1 MNLSRTLQDIHLE
14 DVSLKTQ
21 YYNYFL
27 NGEIDN
33 AKQVITSHSSL
44 SSKVLNAEN
53 LNNLVNGILEL
64 EQNLY
69 TNIDNYLTTKVNQY
83 QISVDELVYMNEF
96 SSTTQYEINNF
107 VLYND
112 EIYFC
117 KAIPTIGTLPTNT
130 SYWLYLGLKG
140 ENGYYASGVLYSG
153 LWDNAINYNI
163 YNMVIYEGLLY
174 VSKTSNV
181 NINPSTDDETNW
193 LKLEIEKQSIYF
205 SETEPSNIPIG
216 GIWFKILT

>member
-1 MNLSRTLQDIHLE
+1 MNLSRILQDIHLE

-33 AKQVITSHSSL
+33 AKVIANRSSL
-44 SSKVLNAEN
+44 NSKVLNAEN

-69 TNIDNYLTTKVNQY
+69 TNVDDYLSTKVNQY

-96 SSTTQYEINNF
+96 SETTQYEINNF

-112 EIYFC
+112 KIYFC
-117 KAIPTIGTLPTNT
+117 KANPTIGTLPTNT
-130 SYWLYLGLKG
+130 TYWLCLGLKG
-140 ENGYYASGVLYSG
+140 ENGYYASGVLYKG
-153 LWDNAINYNI
+153 LWDSAINYVS
-163 YNMVIYEGLLY
+163 YNMIIYEGLLY
-174 VSKTSNV
+174 VSKTNNT
-181 NINPSTDDETNW
+181 NINPSTDDGTNW
-193 LKLEIEKQSIYF
+193 YKLEIEKQSIYF
-205 SETEPSNIPIG
+205 SETEPNDIPIG